1 MKQISFALVF
11 SAVLASFPAS
21 AQFSGSFNGKPGID
35 LSGAWSPAP
44 HEEAT
49 GNPAIA
55 DYLGVPI
62 NDGARAW
69 GLAWSPSRVTVPE
82 HQCQVHVAPY
92 IMGGPLNLRIWEERD
107 GESQQLQNIRMYI
120 STYEQNRTIWMD
132 GRPHPPEAAAHTWM
146 GFSTGAWEGNTLT
159 VYTTHLK
166 AGYLRRNGL
175 PESDQ
180 ATLIEH
186 FMRHGDFLVH
196 VSEVTDP
203 ATLTEPFV
211 RTQIF
216 RRINEEGQNWL
227 YPCESVEEIANRPRG
242 AVPNFLPG
250 QNPFVDEFGRKYG
263 IPPTATLGG
272 AETMYP
278 EYQRKLKE
286 MSAAPG
292 SK

>member
-1 MKQISFALVF
+1 MKHTVLLLFVATLGLVPGALGQFA
-11 SAVLASFPAS
+11 
-21 AQFSGSFNGKPGID
+21 GSFNAQPGID
-35 LSGAWSPAP
+35 LSGAWRPEP
-44 HEEAT
+44 HEESV

-55 DYLGVPI
+55 DFLGVPI
-62 NDGARAW
+62 TEGARAV

-92 IMGGPLNLRIWEERD
+92 IMGGPLNLRVWEQRD
-107 GESQQLQNIRMYI
+107 NQAQKLIAIHMYI
-120 STYEQNRTIWMD
+120 STYEQNRIIWMD

-146 GFSTGAWEGNTLT
+146 GFSTGKWEGNILT
-159 VYTTHLK
+159 VYTTHIK

-203 ATLTEPFV
+203 ADLTEPFV
-211 RTQIF
+211 RSEVFQ
-216 RRINEEGQNWL
+216 RVSAEGQNWL
-227 YPCESVEEIANRPRG
+227 YPCESVVEIANQPRG

-250 QNPFVDEFGRKYG
+250 ENPFITEFAKKYG
-263 IPPTATLGG
+263 LPLAATLGG

-278 EYQRKLKE
+278 EFQRKMKE
-286 MSAAPG
+286 MAPP
-292 SK
+292 KK

>member
-1 MKQISFALVF
+1 MRHSPLLAFLAATLVPLSGAF
-11 SAVLASFPAS
+11 G
-21 AQFSGSFNGKPGID
+21 QFSGSFNAQPGID
-35 LSGAWSPAP
+35 LSGAWRPAP
-44 HEEAT
+44 HEEST

-55 DYLGVPI
+55 DFLGVPI
-62 NDGARAW
+62 TEAARAV

-92 IMGGPLNLRIWEERD
+92 IMGGPLNLRVWEERD
-107 GESQQLQNIRMYI
+107 GQAQKLIAIHLYI
-120 STYEQNRTIWMD
+120 STYEQNRIIWMD

-146 GFSTGAWEGNTLT
+146 GFSTGEWEGNTLT
-159 VYTTHLK
+159 VYTTHIK

-196 VSEVTDP
+196 LSEVTDP
-203 ATLTEPFV
+203 ANLTEPFV
-211 RTQIF
+211 RSEVFQ
-216 RRINEEGQNWL
+216 RVSAEGQNWL
-227 YPCESVEEIANRPRG
+227 YPCESVVEIANQPRG

-250 QNPFVDEFGRKYG
+250 QNPFVSEFARKHG
-263 IPPTATLGG
+263 LPLAATLGG

-278 EYQRKLKE
+278 EFQRKMKE
-286 MSAAPG
+286 LSPPE
-292 SK
+292 K